1 MLEPR
6 YLGCYEVQYEPANP
20 EQIATWQSSGFP
32 LNNEA
37 FRWEAMSASLAGTC
51 CGVVATSDDGTV
63 IGIPCQPAAC
73 SRGLEASRI
82 PGVVNDL
89 AGWRELP
96 AVEANP
102 CLNTKPLNV

>member
-1 MLEPR
+1 MTCRFVDRIPTVDED
-6 YLGCYEVQYEPANP
+6 
-20 EQIATWQSSGFP
+20 QSLSKLVGWRS
-32 LNNEA
+32 A
-37 FRWEAMSASLAGTC
+37 FRWEAISASLAGTR
-51 CGVVATSDDGTV
+51 CGAVATSDDVTV

-73 SRGLEASRI
+73 SRGLQASRI